1 MALTILETLVRD
13 RDTARLQS
21 PKETYPILTRIL
33 GDYELGTKAKKPKVG
48 DDAVVLIIKGILA
61 GNRETIEL
69 LKKSQGGEKEHAAEI
84 LRLENQSRLLQNYI
98 PAKEEKAGLEDDP
111 NVLTE
116 EEYRAI
122 LAENPFEKLGL
133 FHKFLKENYAGR
145 TEGAVATRV
154 FNAVQKE
161 KADA

>member
-1 MALTILETLVRD
+1 MTLSILQQLTVD

-48 DDAVVLIIKGILA
+48 DDALVLIIKGILA
-61 GNRETIEL
+61 GNAETIAL
-69 LKKSQGGEKEHAAEI
+69 LKKSQGGEQEHAGEI
-84 LRLENQSRLLQNYI
+84 LRLENQTRLLQKYI
-98 PAKEEKAGLEDDP
+98 PAKAEKEQSDNPD
-111 NVLTE
+111 VLTE
-116 EEYRAI
+116 QDYRAI
-122 LAENPFEKLGL
+122 LAENPFDKLGL

-161 KADA
+161 KAAE